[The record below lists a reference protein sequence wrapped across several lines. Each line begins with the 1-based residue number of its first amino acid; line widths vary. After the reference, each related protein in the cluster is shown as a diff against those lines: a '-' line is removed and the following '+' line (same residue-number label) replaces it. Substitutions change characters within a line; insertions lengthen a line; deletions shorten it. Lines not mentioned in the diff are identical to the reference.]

1 MIKKNIISF
10 IVIFFFIFK
19 STYSFSELNNSIIM
33 SVGKYP
39 ITRIDLFKEIKLI
52 AILSGSKIDDSNRL
66 QIRDLAVNSLIKK
79 TIKTIEVE
87 KRQIKKYSKKDLENL
102 ILTSANN
109 LGVDKDGL
117 KQILEKNGLSYKKL
131 VEKFE
136 IDLKWNSMIFDIYK
150 NKISI
155 NTVEVENRLKMELKS
170 RNIEENQE
178 DKIENIKKNIV
189 NQEKN
194 KKLRMFSNSHYSNLE
209 RIIQVRFL

>member
-87 KRQIKKYSKKDLENL
+87 KRQIKKYSNYM
-102 ILTSANN
+102 A
-109 LGVDKDGL
+109 
-117 KQILEKNGLSYKKL
+117 
-131 VEKFE
+131 
-136 IDLKWNSMIFDIYK
+136 
-150 NKISI
+150 
-155 NTVEVENRLKMELKS
+155 
-170 RNIEENQE
+170 RN
-178 DKIENIKKNIV
+178 
-189 NQEKN
+189 
-194 KKLRMFSNSHYSNLE
+194 
-209 RIIQVRFL
+209 

>member
-209 RIIQVRFL
+209 RIIQVKFL